1 MRFQN
6 SVEDGCPIC
15 GKETTLAAIEPHP
28 THPERSSIHTDVGFP
43 GRSKLRRIGDVMQ
56 SCRERLSSRQRR
68 IARRQPRRLVRMVR
82 KEGFHA
88 TTLPDLH
95 LEL

>member
-1 MRFQN
+1 MAFKTVSKTGVRSAARRPLSPRLN
-6 SVEDGCPIC
+6 LTPHIP
-15 GKETTLAAIEPHP
+15 KE
-28 THPERSSIHTDVGFP
+28 SSIHTDVGFA

-68 IARRQPRRLVRMVR
+68 IAKRQPRRLVHMVR